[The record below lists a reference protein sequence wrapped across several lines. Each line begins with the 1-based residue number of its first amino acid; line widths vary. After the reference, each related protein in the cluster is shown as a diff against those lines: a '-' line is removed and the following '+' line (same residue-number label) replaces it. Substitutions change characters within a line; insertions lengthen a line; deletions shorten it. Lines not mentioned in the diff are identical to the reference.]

1 MLLLMMLLLMML
13 LLLMMSMMR
22 MLILH
27 EQLLETDAFTQR
39 LLLKG
44 FYTLIL
50 LHTGACTHENF

>member
-1 MLLLMMLLLMML
+1 MLLLMLLLMML

>member
-1 MLLLMMLLLMML
+1 MMLMMMLLLMMSM
-13 LLLMMSMMR
+13 MMSMMR